1 MLGSAN
7 RCWQCGRDFPLGPDE
22 DGLPPIRQ
30 IPVPE
35 LPGVMGQL
43 AANSMSAATPTL
55 AAEANK
61 TSPVQGRI
69 TTKTRS
75 PQGAFPNDKPRLRF
89 NWIGLAAFSV
99 GVLTVW
105 LITSFWKTQRVEL
118 ILPAV
123 LASIIGMSLSLVA
136 FNSPRRGL
144 ALAALLLTTIAL
156 AISGFLLLVE
166 VYASIVG
173 VHPFLEPPMQL
184 PPDDLSEDL
193 FE

>member
-1 MLGSAN
+1 MRILCTDCGEEVLGSAN

-105 LITSFWKTQRVEL
+105 LI
-118 ILPAV
+118 LPAV